1 MRTILLI
8 VGGLVLWGASLGVAR
23 LTGGSLALSTWTAT
37 IVFAVIWFVLAAAN
51 MWVGVSRAGY
61 SVGEELPIFLFIFL
75 LPVAVAVF
83 VKWKFLR

>member
-1 MRTILLI
+1 MRTLLLI
-8 VGGLVLWGASLGVAR
+8 VGGFVFWGASLGAAG
-23 LTGGSLALSTWTAT
+23 LIGGSLALTTWTAT
-37 IVFAVIWFVLAAAN
+37 VLFAIVWFVLSAAN

-61 SVGEELPIFLFIFL
+61 SFGEELPIFLLIYL